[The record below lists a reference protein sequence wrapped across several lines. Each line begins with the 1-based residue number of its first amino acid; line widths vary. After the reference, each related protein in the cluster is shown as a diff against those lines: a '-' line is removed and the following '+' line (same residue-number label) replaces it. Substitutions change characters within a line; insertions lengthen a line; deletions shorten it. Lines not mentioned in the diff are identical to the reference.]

1 MSTNRCICCGDEIP
15 EGRIVCWRCE
25 HSQPELDDAKGENTM
40 SKDEIIRKLTSRKF
54 WAAVVGF
61 VTGLLIYL
69 GKSEAET
76 AQIGALI
83 MSAASVVAYIV
94 GEGLIDAAR
103 EKGDTYIIPDDEAHP
118 PEK

>member
-40 SKDEIIRKLTSRKF
+40 SKDEIIRKLTSRKL
-54 WAAVVGF
+54 WMAVAGF
-61 VTGLLIYL
+61 VSGLLIYF
-69 GKSEAET
+69 GQTAEQ
-76 AQIGALI
+76 AERVAALI
-83 MSAASVVAYIV
+83 LSGASVLAFVL